1 MSDMPD
7 DPLKPDEDLAEKPI
21 PPDAGLDI
29 DPEATL
35 TLSEAERRQL
45 ELLDANNRALRA
57 QADLENYRK
66 RVQRERQQDSR
77 YALMPLL
84 RDLFPVVDNIQR
96 AIEAAEKNEG
106 GESLLEGFKLVE
118 QQLQSALLQHGCQP
132 IVAVGKT
139 FDPNL
144 HEAVSQTPSD
154 KYQAGKVVMEI
165 AVGYQLHDRVVR
177 PSQVVVS
184 TGPKD

>member
-1 MSDMPD
+1 MNDNPEN
-7 DPLKPDEDLAEKPI
+7 KIEQDENPVEESPSPEAEM
-21 PPDAGLDI
+21 AL

-45 ELLDANNRALRA
+45 ELLDANNRAMRA

-77 YALMPLL
+77 YALMPFL
-84 RDLFPVVDNIQR
+84 RDLLPVVDNIQR
-96 AIEAAEKNEG
+96 AIKAAEENQEAA
-106 GESLLEGFKLVE
+106 SLLEGFKLVE
-118 QQLQSALLQHGCQP
+118 QQLQSALLQHGCEP
-132 IVAVGKT
+132 ILAVGET

-154 KYQAGKVVMEI
+154 EYDAGKIVMET

-177 PSQVVVS
+177 PSQVIVS
-184 TGPKD
+184 TGSKE